1 MADSTA
7 LTAQLLQV
15 QLQAYEEQLLASP
28 RYAAPGNLARFQ
40 HQVFSQHGEDGII
53 AEIFRRI
60 GVATRSFVE
69 CGVGNG
75 LENNTV
81 HLLQQGWRGTWVD
94 GSEKLTAGIRRTFA
108 RHIDQGRLS
117 VARVLVTAENIEQV
131 FAAAGVQPHVDLLS
145 LDIDRN
151 TYWVWEALTSLRPRV
166 VVVEYNAQ
174 YPPPVDWVV
183 EYHADRTWNG
193 TSYFGASLSAYERLG
208 REKGYALV
216 GCSLN
221 GVNAFFVREE
231 LCGDLFDTPF
241 TAAHHFEPIRYFL
254 NRRTGFPRAISDD
267 PEPKA

>member
-1 MADSTA
+1 MADPAA

-40 HQVFSQHGEDGII
+40 HQAFSQHGEDGII

-60 GVATRSFVE
+60 GVTTRTFVE

-81 HLLQQGWRGTWVD
+81 YLLQQGWRGAWVD
-94 GSEKLTAGIRRTFA
+94 GSEKQVAGIRTAFA
-108 RHIDQGRLS
+108 RQIDQGRLS
-117 VARVLVTAENIEQV
+117 VARALVTTENVEQV
-131 FAAAGVQPHVDLLS
+131 FAAVGVQGQVDLLS

-151 TYWVWEALTSLRPRV
+151 TYWVWEALTSIRPRV
-166 VVVEYNAQ
+166 VVIEYNAQ
-174 YPPPVDWVV
+174 YPPPVDWIV
-183 EYHADRTWNG
+183 EYRAERAWKN
-193 TSYFGASLSAYERLG
+193 TSYFGASLCAYERLG

-231 LCGDLFDTPF
+231 LCGDLFDAPF
-241 TAAHHFEPIRYFL
+241 TAARHYEPVRYFL
-254 NRRTGFPRAISDD
+254 IRRNGFPRAIGDD
-267 PEPKA
+267 PT

>member
-1 MADSTA
+1 MADPAA

-15 QLQAYEEQLLASP
+15 QLQAYEDQLLASP
-28 RYAAPGNLARFQ
+28 RYAAPGNLARFH

-53 AEIFRRI
+53 AEIVRRI
-60 GVATRSFVE
+60 GVTTRTFVE

-81 HLLQQGWRGTWVD
+81 HLLQQGWRGAWVD
-94 GSEKLTAGIRRTFA
+94 GSEKLIGGIRTTFA
-108 RHIDQGRLS
+108 RHIDEGRLS
-117 VARVLVTAENIEQV
+117 VARALVTAENVEQV
-131 FAAAGVQPHVDLLS
+131 FSAVGVQSGLDLLS

-151 TYWVWEALTSLRPRV
+151 TYWVWKALTSIHPRV
-166 VVVEYNAQ
+166 VVIEYNAQ
-174 YPPPVDWVV
+174 CPPPLDWVV
-183 EYHADRTWNG
+183 DYHADRGWRG

-231 LCGDLFDTPF
+231 LCGDQFDAPF
-241 TAAHHFEPIRYFL
+241 TAAHHYEPIRYFL
-254 NRRTGFPRAISDD
+254 NRRTGFPRAIDD
-267 PEPKA
+267 DV